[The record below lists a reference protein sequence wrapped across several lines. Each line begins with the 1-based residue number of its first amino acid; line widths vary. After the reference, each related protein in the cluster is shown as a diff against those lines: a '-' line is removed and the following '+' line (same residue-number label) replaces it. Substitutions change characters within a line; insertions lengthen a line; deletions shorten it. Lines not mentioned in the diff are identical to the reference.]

1 MNNIYIM
8 KIFIGKY
15 KIRVE
20 ILLTIV
26 VFLLFIFAYILSRS
40 RVSLFEGATAMN
52 NVSSTTTN
60 NYGYDNYTEQQVQDE
75 INRRQEERRQK
86 DIERQQAEREA
97 NNATSALN
105 AALDAKQKADA
116 AVDTA
121 QKFLNSL
128 I

>member
-1 MNNIYIM
+1 M